1 MLKFG
6 NDTISSTSIILYIT
20 WYRKSKLE
28 TEQCGLKVSTWEH
41 MLLNKLTIGLLCKT
55 DKQLV
60 AESIYFMSNFLFTR
74 YSVQQFLLCL
84 VFWR

>member
-1 MLKFG
+1 MLKFV

-20 WYRKSKLE
+20 WYMNSKLE
-28 TEQCGLKVSTWEH
+28 TEPCGLKVSTWEH
-41 MLLNKLTIGLLCKT
+41 LLLNKLTNRLLYKT

-60 AESIYFMSNFLFTR
+60 AEIIYFMSNFLFTR
-74 YSVQQFLLCL
+74 YFVQQFLLCL